1 MEGKVEIMKK
11 RCAAFFLFVILI
23 LGTVVPVCAE
33 AVQEYPETE
42 SGSITSDQELYSEQG
57 YTEEDTDLV
66 FTEKESDPE
75 LTEEDS
81 SLEMTEDES
90 GLELT
95 KDETSP
101 EYVKEDSGQIVTE
114 DESGLEL
121 SEEDSGLEY
130 EEISEPSVSAAADGT
145 YGDDSEIVDDW
156 ANCYYR
162 SIVAVDVRDGVIT
175 GIDGQGD
182 TDDDWSIDC
191 FQAALN
197 AMKKRLVG
205 KPVSAAQSLQ
215 TDVDAVSEA
224 TYSSNALILEIQKA
238 LNSDPKGPYTLE
250 WKNGEQSLQLLEN
263 VKYGTATPDYSGE
276 TPVRQADA
284 GGTYVFTGW
293 DPAKEIWVT
302 QDVTYTAEFEKTTAA
317 YSITY
322 DLDGGTLPSGENP
335 QEYTAD
341 TDTFTLINPV
351 KEDYAFAGWTGTGIT
366 GKAMEVTIARGS
378 TGDRSYTATWKKAA
392 QGPDVQ
398 DGVYIDGTGEVA
410 GYYYHP
416 YVRITVE
423 DGRISSVDVTAQ
435 DVGSNTSFLNTAVTW
450 LRNGL
455 VGEYASGTSVDA
467 IDAVSG
473 ATFTKDALR
482 AAAKKA
488 LDPEDSWLI
497 SWENYDGSLLDR
509 AFVTTGTVPVYE
521 GEEPERE
528 DHFFIGWTPE
538 ITAAAA
544 DTAYTADFRSANT
557 EYTVTYD
564 LNGGNVDPPYS
575 YIDQSGYKAGDS
587 VTVLSGSDPIL
598 EGFKFLGWKYGDR
611 ILTAGD
617 TFTMPP
623 SAVTLT
629 AVWKEWHGEG
639 IYGDD
644 SAADPLGYLEKI
656 YVSVE
661 VNDNNEI
668 LSVAADAVAADTAAS
683 QEDLEILEFGKA
695 LEWVNNQLLYFD
707 IVSGGADSLEMYYY
721 MAEGSDFLY
730 AQPIIGGVMTALQ
743 QDPKPLITVNV
754 KDEQDN
760 LLSTIS
766 GIRYGTRFTAAVP
779 EAPVKPEDA
788 SNTYAFTGWDETT
801 VPAIL
806 TADAEVTA
814 CYMAA
819 AKDPKDITAAVISD
833 IAPVS
838 YTGSPITPAFTVTEA
853 GENGRVLTKGKNFKV
868 SYTDNTDAGTA
879 SVTVTG
885 IGAYSGKQTK
895 SFQILPRQVTP
906 VVTLEKDA
914 YVYDGAGK
922 RPSVI
927 VTVDPPAIA
936 SSDNGSGENGSTKP
950 WGDAIELPAIPVNG
964 RASSQAV
971 GSFLSDDT
979 AVNAQTETR
988 TAEQEDTQAGVQTE
1002 LQTDAEAVSAD
1013 REFAGQD
1020 QDSSAP
1026 ILLKEGDDY
1035 DVSYP
1040 DGCIRA
1046 GTYTVTVTLK
1056 GNYTGTGEAQFTISP
1071 RDLTPEITLTR
1082 YSCTY
1087 TGKIRKPGVS
1097 VTFDGKELIEN
1108 TDYTVK
1114 YENNINAG
1122 TAAVVVTGKGDFTG
1136 TVRESFEIVPRKIKP
1151 DVTLSKNSFTYN
1163 GKSQKPAVTVKD
1175 HGTKLASSNYT
1186 VTYLSG
1192 DKASD
1197 CKNAGTYKVAVKL
1210 KDNYSG
1216 SNTVSYKISARKITP
1231 AVTLAKTV
1239 YTWNGKA
1246 QKPAVT
1252 VKDGKTKLASSN
1264 YTVTYASGCKN
1275 VGTYKVNV
1283 KLKGNYSGSKAVS
1296 FRIDPRGTTLTGLSA
1311 ASGAFTASWKKQ
1323 TAQTTGYQIQYST
1336 SASFKSG
1343 NKTVTVK
1350 GASAVSK
1357 KIVKLGAGK
1366 TYYVRIRTYRTVGEK
1381 NYYSAWSAKKSVK
1394 TKK

>member
-1 MEGKVEIMKK
+1 MKK
-11 RCAAFFLFVILI
+11 RCAAFFLFIILI

-33 AVQEYPETE
+33 AVLEYPETE
-42 SGSITSDQELYSEQG
+42 SGSITLDQELNSGQV

-66 FTEKESDPE
+66 FTENESDPELSEEDSGLE

-81 SLEMTEDES
+81 GPEMTEDGS
-90 GLELT
+90 G
-95 KDETSP
+95 P
-101 EYVKEDSGQIVTE
+101 
-114 DESGLEL
+114 EL
-121 SEEDSGLEY
+121 SEENSGLEY
-130 EEISEPSVSAAADGT
+130 EEISEPSVSAAAADGT
-145 YGDDSEIVDDW
+145 YGDDSEIVDDF

-162 SIVAVDVRDGVIT
+162 AIVAVDVRDGVIT

-224 TYSSNALILEIQKA
+224 TYSTNALILEIQKA

-263 VKYGTATPDYSGE
+263 VKYGTSMPDYSGE

-284 GGTYVFTGW
+284 EGSYVFTGW

-302 QDVTYTAEFEKTTAA
+302 QDVTYTAEFEKTTAV

-322 DLDGGTLPSGENP
+322 DLGGGTLPAGENP

-351 KEDYAFAGWTGTGIT
+351 KEDYTFAGWTGTGIT

-392 QGPDVQ
+392 KGPDVQ

-423 DGRISSVDVTAQ
+423 NGRISSMDVTAQ
-435 DVGSNTSFLNTAVTW
+435 DVGSNTSFLNTAAAW
-450 LRNGL
+450 LRDGL

-473 ATFTKDALR
+473 ATFTKNALR
-482 AAAKKA
+482 EAAKKA
-488 LDPEDSWLI
+488 LDPEDSRLI

-509 AFVTTGTVPVYE
+509 AFVTTGTVPAYE
-521 GEEPERE
+521 GEEPARE
-528 DHFFIGWTPE
+528 DHFFIGWIPE

-544 DTAYTADFRSANT
+544 DTTYTADFRSADT

-564 LNGGNVDPPYS
+564 LNGGNVDPPDS
-575 YIDQSGYKAGDS
+575 YIDQSGHKAGDS
-587 VTVLSGSDPIL
+587 VAVLSGTDPFL
-598 EGFKFLGWKYGDR
+598 EGCKFLGWKYGDR
-611 ILTAGD
+611 TLTAGD

-668 LSVAADAVAADTAAS
+668 LSVVADAVAAGAAAS
-683 QEDLEILEFGKA
+683 QQDLEVLEFGKA

-743 QDPKPLITVNV
+743 QEPKPLITVNV

-788 SNTYAFTGWDETT
+788 VNTYSFTGWDETT
-801 VPAIL
+801 VPVIL

-814 CYMAA
+814 CYSAA

-838 YTGSPITPAFTVTEA
+838 YTGSRITPAFTVTEA
-853 GENGRVLTKGKNFKV
+853 GENGRVLTKGKDFRV

-895 SFQILPRQVTP
+895 SFLILPRQAAP

-914 YVYDGAGK
+914 YVYDGERK
-922 RPSVI
+922 RPSVS
-927 VTVDPPAIA
+927 VTVDPPAGV
-936 SSDNGSGENGSTKP
+936 SSKP
-950 WGDAIELPAIPVNG
+950 WGDAIELPSIPING
-964 RASSQAV
+964 RASSQAM

-988 TAEQEDTQAGVQTE
+988 TEEQEDTQAGVQTE
-1002 LQTDAEAVSAD
+1002 LQTDTEAVSAD
-1013 REFAGQD
+1013 RDFAGQEE
-1020 QDSSAP
+1020 DSSAV
-1026 ILLKEGDDY
+1026 ILLKEGEDY

-1040 DGCIRA
+1040 DGCVRA

-1056 GNYTGTGEAQFTISP
+1056 GNYAGTGEAQFTISP

-1082 YSCTY
+1082 DSCTY
-1087 TGKIRKPGVS
+1087 TGQTRKPGVS
-1097 VTFDGKELIEN
+1097 VTFDGKELVEK

-1136 TVRESFEIVPRKIKP
+1136 TVRKSFKIIPRKIKP
-1151 DVTLSKNSFTYN
+1151 DVTLSKTSFTYN

-1186 VTYLSG
+1186 VTYMYG

-1197 CKNAGTYKVAVKL
+1197 CQNAGTYKVTVRL
-1210 KDNYSG
+1210 KGNYSG
-1216 SNTVSYKISARKITP
+1216 SNTVSYKIAARKITP
-1231 AVTLAKTV
+1231 GVTLAKTV

-1264 YTVTYASGCKN
+1264 YTVTYASGRKN

-1283 KLKGNYSGSKAVS
+1283 RLKGNYSGSKAVS
-1296 FRIDPRGTTLTGLSA
+1296 FRIDPRGTSLTGLSA
-1311 ASGAFTASWKKQ
+1311 ASGAFTANWKKQ

-1336 SASFKSG
+1336 SSSFKSG

-1357 KIVKLGAGK
+1357 KIAKLGAGK

>member
-224 TYSSNALILEIQKA
+224 TYSTNALILEIQKA

-263 VKYGTATPDYSGE
+263 VKYGTAMPDYSGE

-284 GGTYVFTGW
+284 GGSYVFTGW

-302 QDVTYTAEFEKTTAA
+302 QDVTYTAKFEKTTAA

-322 DLDGGTLPSGENP
+322 DLGGGTLPSGENP

-473 ATFTKDALR
+473 ATFTKNALR
-482 AAAKKA
+482 TAVKKA

-564 LNGGNVDPPYS
+564 LNGGNVDPPDS
-575 YIDQSGYKAGDS
+575 YIDQSGYKAGDP

-661 VNDNNEI
+661 VNNNNEI
-668 LSVAADAVAADTAAS
+668 LSVAADAVTADTAAS
-683 QEDLEILEFGKA
+683 QEDLEALEFGKA

-707 IVSGGADSLEMYYY
+707 IVSGGSDSLEMYYY

-868 SYTDNTDAGTA
+868 SYSDNTDAGTA

-895 SFQILPRQVTP
+895 YFQILPRQVTP

-988 TAEQEDTQAGVQTE
+988 TVEQEDTQAGVQTE
-1002 LQTDAEAVSAD
+1002 LQTDTESVSED

-1020 QDSSAP
+1020 QDSAAP
-1026 ILLKEGDDY
+1026 ILLKAGDDY

-1040 DGCIRA
+1040 DGCVRA

-1082 YSCTY
+1082 YSCDY
-1087 TGKIRKPGVS
+1087 TGKTRKPGVS
-1097 VTFDGKELIEN
+1097 VTFDGKELIQN

-1136 TVRESFEIVPRKIKP
+1136 TVRESFKIVPRKIKP
-1151 DVTLSKNSFTYN
+1151 DVTLSKTSFTYN

-1186 VTYLSG
+1186 VTCLSG

-1197 CKNAGTYKVAVKL
+1197 CKNAGTYKVTVKL
-1210 KDNYSG
+1210 KGNYSG

-1264 YTVTYASGCKN
+1264 YTVTYASGRKN

-1357 KIVKLGAGK
+1357 KIAKLGAGK
-1366 TYYVRIRTYRTVGEK
+1366 TFYVRIRTYRTVGEK